1 MNEEELESADPL
13 EEENMEEIKPE
24 DINLVGVE
32 EITMADREEITERV
46 EEKTNTRKKPSLLF
60 FGYLILVALMVLLF
74 VVSYF
79 LNGYTP
85 EKLLTDFWTPKFL
98 LFIGA
103 GVLAQLID
111 GALGMA
117 YGMSSSSLLVALG
130 APAHQASAAVH
141 VAEIFTTG
149 ASGIS
154 HLHLKNVNKKLAR
167 ALIIPGVV
175 GALAG
180 AFMVSYFGKEL
191 GKAITPWIS
200 MYLLILGVLIIRK
213 ALIKRK
219 KKRKIGNVV
228 PLAFTGG
235 FMDSAG
241 GGGWGPIVSSTLLGK
256 GRNPIYTI
264 GSVNL
269 AEFFVAA
276 ASASMFTIMQGLQS
290 LPPIL
295 GLVIGGLMA
304 APFGAILV
312 RKIKPKSLM
321 VVVGIVVIIINT
333 IMIYRGRDVIAGAFS
348 ALF

>member
-1 MNEEELESADPL
+1 MNKEDLESEDPL
-13 EEENMEEIKPE
+13 EEEMKEEIKPE
-24 DINLVGVE
+24 DINLVEVE
-32 EITMADREEITERV
+32 EITMADREVITEKV
-46 EEKTNTRKKPSLLF
+46 EAKTHSQKSPRLLVV
-60 FGYLILVALMVLLF
+60 GYLGLITLMVVLF
-74 VVSYF
+74 GVSYVI
-79 LNGYTP
+79 NGYTP
-85 EKLLTDFWTPKFL
+85 QRVLDDFWTTQFL

-103 GVLAQLID
+103 GIIAQLID

-276 ASASMFTIMQGLQS
+276 ASASMFTVMQGLQS

-321 VVVGIVVIIINT
+321 VVVGLVVIIINT
-333 IMIYRGRDVIAGAFS
+333 IMIYRGREVIAKAF
-348 ALF
+348 AMVF